1 MLKPRF
7 DWHCDTAGCCVYA
20 GGTEDYDIYMGKCH
34 EHPWDPSV
42 ILLTEY
48 GLDYEF
54 DNAEAFARW
63 LEDVDDK
70 SAAEREVLGRALA
83 FVQCFFPT
91 PERWTLNELAKASK
105 E

>member
-7 DWHCDTAGCCVYA
+7 DWRCYTAGCCVYT

-34 EHPWDPSV
+34 ERPWDPQV
-42 ILLTEY
+42 LLIHEDE
-48 GLDYEF
+48 LDYEF
-54 DNAEAFARW
+54 ENQESFAHW
-63 LEDVDDK
+63 LEKVDDK
-70 SAAEREVLGRALA
+70 SAAEREALGRALT

-91 PERWTLNELAKASK
+91 PERWTLNELAKAST